1 MDRKTHLRAGLFA
14 SALLFTTSLASSGF
28 AEEYQSLPDL
38 SPDEIALDVKREF
51 NNRTGQTEFVA
62 PTYDPFEEDR
72 AMAGSVSL
80 RSVST
85 PVTAIDGEVFTN
97 GVILDLGFYYNSHSD
112 DPFDVRGFTDAAYLS
127 GSLAP
132 AVLRDNR
139 VLECSRNVQDVVYD
153 HSYYYAPTFSL
164 NLFRPSRYYG
174 GYHRYGRFDRPYWRS
189 QGRGYG
195 GHYGGWS
202 RGRYDGYRG
211 RGGNSRRDDRGRDRD
226 RDRDRDGSRDRDR
239 DGDRGHRRDNNSR
252 IAGQII
258 QSDRSGRSRV
268 TVGQGPLRAENRRDR
283 SDRGDSAN
291 DRSRGNR
298 GAGSRQRD
306 TDRSDRGDRNRDRGN
321 RRQTSSENTV
331 IRAVPSL
338 SQRREKEPERRTR
351 AARSDRGQVKS
362 PSSQREIRSTP
373 RRQTRPAPTP
383 AVRSVPTRSAPTPRS
398 RPTRSAPPSRARPP
412 KRSAPNRVTPQTIKG
427 GHSGNSKAVLKFFQL
442 GDSYSRDVVR
452 NVDVDCAR
460 EETLSVFIPANRLEA
475 ARYDGLT
482 ILALDV
488 EGREYPI
495 FVPPNYI
502 EGFKQAIG
510 GRYNTGS
517 TVTVSNPQPVYRS
530 TEPLRSPRPLRELEP
545 QNCPTGT
552 VAQPDGTCMID
563 ETNRYPQ

>member
-14 SALLFTTSLASSGF
+14 SALLFTTSLAASGF

-51 NNRTGQTEFVA
+51 NNRTGQTEFIA

-85 PVTAIDGEVFTN
+85 SVTAIDGEVFTD
-97 GVILDLGFYYNSHSD
+97 GAILDLGFYYNSHSD
-112 DPFDVRGFTDAAYLS
+112 DPFDVRGFSDAAFLS

-132 AVLRDNR
+132 AILRDNR

-153 HSYYYAPTFSL
+153 HSYYYAPTFSF

-189 QGRGYG
+189 RGIGYG
-195 GHYGGWS
+195 GQFGGWS

-211 RGGNSRRDDRGRDRD
+211 RTNNSRQDDRGRDRN
-226 RDRDRDGSRDRDR
+226 RDGSRDRDR
-239 DGDRGHRRDNNSR
+239 DRDGRQGQRRENNGR
-252 IAGQII
+252 IAGQVV

-268 TVGQGPLRAENRRDR
+268 TVGQGPLRAENRRDG
-283 SDRGDSAN
+283 SDRDN
-291 DRSRGNR
+291 SRTNR
-298 GAGSRQRD
+298 NRENGSRQRD
-306 TDRSDRGDRNRDRGN
+306 ADRSDRDDRDRERGDR
-321 RRQTSSENTV
+321 RQSSSQNTV
-331 IRAVPSL
+331 VRATPNL
-338 SQRREKEPERRTR
+338 SQRREKRPETSTR
-351 AARSDRGQVKS
+351 AARSISSEVKS
-362 PSSQREIRSTP
+362 PSSRPTVRSTP
-373 RRQTRPAPTP
+373 RRQSRSAPTP
-383 AVRSVPTRSAPTPRS
+383 AVRSTPTRS
-398 RPTRSAPPSRARPP
+398 SAPARAKTP
-412 KRSAPNRVTPQTIKG
+412 KRAAPKRVIPQTIKG
-427 GHSGNSKAVLKFFQL
+427 GHSNNSKAVLKFFQY

-460 EETLSVFIPANRLEA
+460 EEKLSVFIPANRLEA
-475 ARYDGLT
+475 ASYDGLT

-488 EGREYPI
+488 EGQEYPI

-502 EGFKQAIG
+502 EGFKRAIG
-510 GRYNTGS
+510 GRYNSGS

-530 TEPLRSPRPLRELEP
+530 TGPSRDIRPLRDLEP